1 MKKIVLVLSVL
12 ALMAGCYKEYDP
24 DVNLPPGVR
33 SDSLGNNIITRPITG
48 IISILIG
55 EGIVVNNI
63 KEARTPEGFL
73 EVQVSGYNKSQ
84 YKKIIEYRTDWLDAN
99 GMQIDT
105 VMSKWQTM
113 SAMPK
118 SGFLFKV
125 TAPTAEAADYRINT
139 RRARNMD
146 K

>member
-1 MKKIVLVLSVL
+1 MKKMVLILSVL
-12 ALMAGCYKEYDP
+12 AVMAGCYKQYDP
-24 DVNLPPGVR
+24 DVNVPPGVR
-33 SDSLGNNIITRPITG
+33 SDSLGNNVITRPITAVV
-48 IISILIG
+48 SFLIG

-63 KEARTPEGFL
+63 KEVRTPEGFL

-84 YKKIIEYRTDWLDAN
+84 FKKIFEYRPDWLDGN

-105 VMSKWQTM
+105 VMSKWETM
-113 SAMPK
+113 SVMPK

-125 TAPTAEAADYRINT
+125 TAPTDKAADYRINT
-139 RRARNMD
+139 RKARNMD